1 MEVLI
6 VAGDPS
12 GDVHAADLAR
22 QLKAQGV
29 RVAAVGG
36 VRLQAEADEFIEDLA
51 SRGVTGF
58 WEPVVKLPFLA
69 RLLGRLRDRMRTV
82 DAVVCVDYYGFNRRV
97 LGAARELGKPA
108 YYYVSPQVWASR
120 PGRVRQLKKLVKKM
134 LVIFP
139 FEAELYAKAG
149 VPVDFVGH
157 PLLDLVP
164 PASERKAPG
173 RPLRVGLLPGSR
185 PSEISRLLPLL
196 LDSFARL
203 RRWFP
208 EAAAEVFAA
217 DGLPDSAYAAARGR
231 EGVELVRDV
240 GYRRRAQLDLALI
253 SSGTAT
259 LETALL
265 GVPMVVVYRLSW
277 PTYLIARAIIK
288 VPYIAMANILAGKE
302 LAPELIQHRATAANV
317 AAAARGLLED
327 PRKYRA
333 LREELAGLRA
343 KLGEPGAARRAA
355 AAIVGGKVPA

>member
-1 MEVLI
+1 MEVLV

-22 QLKAQGV
+22 HLRLGGA
-29 RVAAVGG
+29 RVIAVGG
-36 VRLQAEADEFIEDLA
+36 VRLRAEADEFLEDLA

-58 WEPVVKLPFLA
+58 WEPVAKLPFLA
-69 RLLGRLRDRMRTV
+69 ALLRRLKERIARV

-97 LGAARELGKPA
+97 LGLAAQAGKPA

-120 PGRVRQLKKLVKKM
+120 PGRVRALKKLVRRM

-139 FEAELYAKAG
+139 FEEELYREAG
-149 VPVDFVGH
+149 VPCSFVGH

-164 PASERKAPG
+164 EAVERKAPG

-185 PSEISRLLPLL
+185 PSEIKRLLPLL
-196 LDSFARL
+196 LDAFELL

-208 EAAAEVFAA
+208 DAAAEVFAA
-217 DGLPDSAYAAARGR
+217 DALPDSAYAAALGR
-231 EGVELVRDV
+231 DRVELVRDV
-240 GYRRRAQLDLALI
+240 SYRRRAQLDLALI

-288 VPYIAMANILAGKE
+288 VPFIAMANILAGKE
-302 LAPELIQHRATAANV
+302 LAPELIQHHATPRKV
-317 AAAARGLLED
+317 AAAARALLDD

-333 LREELAGLRA
+333 LRAELAGLRA
-343 KLGEPGAARRAA
+343 KLGRPGAAGRAA
-355 AAIVGGKVPA
+355 ALILQAKVAA